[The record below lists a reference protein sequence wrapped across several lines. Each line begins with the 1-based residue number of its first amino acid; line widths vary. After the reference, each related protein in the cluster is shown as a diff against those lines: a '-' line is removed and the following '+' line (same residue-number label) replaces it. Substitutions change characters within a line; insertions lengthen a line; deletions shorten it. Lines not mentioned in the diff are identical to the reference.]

1 MFINLLTGVERMF
14 DVGLIITLVGMLGV
28 FVFLVLLVFS
38 MGIMSTIIQ
47 KVLPEKE
54 VVVPVKSKPS
64 HDIEIAIAIAAV
76 QQHSSKEN
84 N

>member
-1 MFINLLTGVERMF
+1 MF

-28 FVFLVLLVFS
+28 FVFLILLVFS
-38 MGIMSTIIQ
+38 MSIMSTIIR

-54 VVVPVKSKPS
+54 IVARVRSNPS
-64 HDIEIAIAIAAV
+64 QDIEIAIAIAAV
-76 QQHSSKEN
+76 KSFTSKEN

>member
-1 MFINLLTGVERMF
+1 MF

-38 MGIMSTIIQ
+38 MSIMSTIIQ

-54 VVVPVKSKPS
+54 VVTPVKTKPS
-64 HDIEIAIAIAAV
+64 QDIEIAIAIAAIK
-76 QQHSSKEN
+76 SYTSKEN
-84 N
+84 H

>member
-1 MFINLLTGVERMF
+1 MF

-38 MGIMSTIIQ
+38 MGIMSAIIQ

-54 VVVPVKSKPS
+54 VVAPVRSKPS
-64 HDIEIAIAIAAV
+64 QDIEIAIAIAAIK
-76 QQHSSKEN
+76 SFTSKEN
-84 N
+84 NE

>member
-1 MFINLLTGVERMF
+1 MF
-14 DVGLIITLVGMLGV
+14 DIGLIITLVGMLGV

-47 KVLPEKE
+47 KVFPEKE
-54 VVVPVKSKPS
+54 VVATVKSKPS
-64 HDIEIAIAIAAV
+64 QDIEIAIAIAAI
-76 QQHSSKEN
+76 QNYTSKEN